1 VPAETEGRR
10 GREEFGWE
18 RVAKQFGAIYE
29 SPDRR
34 NVLSCRHKLRIRG
47 YTSTTLMTT

>member
-1 VPAETEGRR
+1 MPAETEARR

-29 SPDRR
+29 
-34 NVLSCRHKLRIRG
+34 LLIG
-47 YTSTTLMTT
+47 ATS